1 MVCMLVFIILPLIAT
16 AQARISCGVKDIKR
30 VQEMFKNCTKTY
42 KAEYN
47 RDVMHNKDSVLS
59 ITCKLVDKLVN
70 VCGDEWLEC
79 HGEEEVR
86 RMKELQVESFL
97 NKNRDALPVDIEK
110 CDTVQQFRSEQLLFE
125 DPPSCT
131 DNQTVKSQEL
141 FQNCTHSITTSVND
155 KIQSLTSAK
164 SISSIICQALN
175 SISSDCIKHLEKC
188 LDEEDVIILT
198 ETHIEQL
205 KTFFI
210 NLAGKKVEEDIR
222 VDQCQ
227 DTFDKSKTSEKEIRN
242 AKEDSHSE
250 SGHISEKLTKTNKVP
265 ELMENI
271 EDTTKEKRKVD
282 SEEKDNTKNHNVT
295 PNKKNVETRPTATGF
310 ILSIPL
316 IVISFL

>member
-1 MVCMLVFIILPLIAT
+1 MACVRVLIILPLIT
-16 AQARISCGVKDIKR
+16 TGQALITCGVRDIKR

-97 NKNRDALPVDIEK
+97 IKNREALPVDIEK
-110 CDTVQQFRSEQLLFE
+110 CSTVKQFRSEQLLFE

-131 DNQTVKSQEL
+131 ENQTVRSQEL
-141 FQNCTHSITTSVND
+141 FQNCTHSITTSVNN
-155 KIQSLTSAK
+155 KLQSLTSAK
-164 SISSIICQALN
+164 SISGLICQALN
-175 SISSDCIKHLEKC
+175 SISSDCIKYLEKC

-210 NLAGKKVEEDIR
+210 NLVGKKLEEDIK
-222 VDQCQ
+222 VGQCQ
-227 DTFDKSKTSEKEIRN
+227 DTFDNSKTSEKEIRN
-242 AKEDSHSE
+242 AKEGSLSE
-250 SGHISEKLTKTNKVP
+250 NDHISEKLTKTNKVS
-265 ELMENI
+265 ELVEDI
-271 EDTTKEKRKVD
+271 EDATDKKRKVD
-282 SEEKDNTKNHNVT
+282 SEEEEKKRKHNVT
-295 PNKKNVETRPTATGF
+295 TNKQNVGTRLTSMGF
-310 ILSIPL
+310 
-316 IVISFL
+316 

>member
-1 MVCMLVFIILPLIAT
+1 
-16 AQARISCGVKDIKR
+16 
-30 VQEMFKNCTKTY
+30 
-42 KAEYN
+42 
-47 RDVMHNKDSVLS
+47 MHNKDSVLS

-210 NLAGKKVEEDIR
+210 NLAG
-222 VDQCQ
+222 
-227 DTFDKSKTSEKEIRN
+227 EKEIRN
-242 AKEDSHSE
+242 AKEGSHSE
-250 SGHISEKLTKTNKVP
+250 NGQISEKLTKNDRVSD
-265 ELMENI
+265 LVENI
-271 EDTTKEKRKVD
+271 KDTTEEKRKVD
-282 SEEKDNTKNHNVT
+282 SEEKENTKTHNVT
-295 PNKKNVETRPTATGF
+295 PNKQNVETRLTPTGF

-316 IVISFL
+316 IVISLL

>member
-1 MVCMLVFIILPLIAT
+1 
-16 AQARISCGVKDIKR
+16 
-30 VQEMFKNCTKTY
+30 
-42 KAEYN
+42 
-47 RDVMHNKDSVLS
+47 MHNKDSVLS

-86 RMKELQVESFL
+86 RMKELQMESFL

-110 CDTVQQFRSEQLLFE
+110 CGTVQQFRSEQLLFE

-175 SISSDCIKHLEKC
+175 SISSDCIKYLEQC

-210 NLAGKKVEEDIR
+210 NLAGKKVKEDIK

-227 DTFDKSKTSEKEIRN
+227 YTFDKSKTSEKEIRN
-242 AKEDSHSE
+242 AKEGSLSE
-250 SGHISEKLTKTNKVP
+250 NDHISEKLTKTNKVS
-265 ELMENI
+265 ELVEDI
-271 EDTTKEKRKVD
+271 EDTTDKKIKVD
-282 SEEKDNTKNHNVT
+282 SEEEEIEDTT
-295 PNKKNVETRPTATGF
+295 DKKIKV
-310 ILSIPL
+310 
-316 IVISFL
+316 

>member
-1 MVCMLVFIILPLIAT
+1 
-16 AQARISCGVKDIKR
+16 
-30 VQEMFKNCTKTY
+30 
-42 KAEYN
+42 
-47 RDVMHNKDSVLS
+47 MHNKDSVLS

-175 SISSDCIKHLEKC
+175 SISSDCIKHLEQC

-210 NLAGKKVEEDIR
+210 NLAGEKVEEDIK

-227 DTFDKSKTSEKEIRN
+227 DTFDKSKTSEQ
-242 AKEDSHSE
+242 
-250 SGHISEKLTKTNKVP
+250 
-265 ELMENI
+265 
-271 EDTTKEKRKVD
+271 
-282 SEEKDNTKNHNVT
+282 KDNTKTLNVT
-295 PNKKNVETRPTATGF
+295 PDKQNVETRLTPTGF
-310 ILSIPL
+310 ILSIP
-316 IVISFL
+316 